1 MSSIGGVGG
10 ESPAPGRNG
19 TGWRAGLSS
28 IGVASDES
36 PPSDRWGPPL
46 PPHRRLQLIT
56 LGVGLASILAVTLVT
71 VLFADVTDV
80 EFWRKIGYPG
90 VFVFSVLGSA
100 GVVFAIPG
108 LVAVCGAGGLELNP
122 IVLGLLSGAGEAVG
136 ELSGYAI
143 GFGGKS
149 VVERSELYQTVRRL
163 IVRRGMVVLF
173 VVSIIPNPI
182 FDLIGIVAGGV
193 NFPVR
198 KFLMAVWAGKTIKG
212 MAVAYACFY
221 GIKLLPWL

>member
-1 MSSIGGVGG
+1 M
-10 ESPAPGRNG
+10 
-19 TGWRAGLSS
+19 
-28 IGVASDES
+28 
-36 PPSDRWGPPL
+36 
-46 PPHRRLQLIT
+46 
-56 LGVGLASILAVTLVT
+56 
-71 VLFADVTDV
+71 
-80 EFWRKIGYPG
+80 
-90 VFVFSVLGSA
+90 
-100 GVVFAIPG
+100 VFAIPG

>member
-1 MSSIGGVGG
+1 MSSIEEAGY
-10 ESPAPGRNG
+10 ESSA
-19 TGWRAGLSS
+19 
-28 IGVASDES
+28 
-36 PPSDRWGPPL
+36 SDRWGPPL

-56 LGVGLASILAVTLVT
+56 LGAGLASVLAVTLIT

-80 EFWRKIGYPG
+80 EFWKKIGYPG

-100 GVVFAIPG
+100 GLVFAIPG
-108 LVAVCGAGGLELNP
+108 LVAVCGAGGVELNP

-143 GFGGKS
+143 GFGGKG
-149 VVERSELYQTVRRL
+149 VVERSRLYPTVRRL
-163 IVRRGMVVLF
+163 IIRRGMVVLF

-182 FDLIGIVAGGV
+182 FDLLGIVAGGV
-193 NFPVR
+193 HFPVR
-198 KFLMAVWAGKTIKG
+198 KFLIAVWAGKTIKG

-221 GIKLLPWL
+221 GVKLLPWL

>member
-1 MSSIGGVGG
+1 MGSIGEAGV
-10 ESPAPGRNG
+10 ES
-19 TGWRAGLSS
+19 S
-28 IGVASDES
+28 ASN
-36 PPSDRWGPPL
+36 RWGPPL
-46 PPHRRLQLIT
+46 PPHRQLQLIT
-56 LGVGLASILAVTLVT
+56 LGAGLAAVLAVTLVT
-71 VLFADVTDV
+71 VIFADVTDV

-100 GVVFAIPG
+100 GLVFAIPG
-108 LVAVCGAGGLELNP
+108 LIAVCGAGGLELNP
-122 IVLGLLSGAGEAVG
+122 IILGLLSGAGEAVG

-149 VVERSELYQTVRRL
+149 VVERSKLYPTVRRL
-163 IVRRGMVVLF
+163 IIRRGMVVLF
-173 VVSIIPNPI
+173 VVSLIPNPI
-182 FDLIGIVAGGV
+182 IDLLGIVAGGV

-198 KFLMAVWAGKTIKG
+198 KFLIAVWAGKTLKG

>member
-1 MSSIGGVGG
+1 M
-10 ESPAPGRNG
+10 
-19 TGWRAGLSS
+19 SS
-28 IGVASDES
+28 IGVAGDGS

-46 PPHRRLQLIT
+46 PSHRRLQLIT
-56 LGVGLASILAVTLVT
+56 LGAGLASVLAVTLVT

-122 IVLGLLSGAGEAVG
+122 IVLGLLSGAGEAMG

-163 IVRRGMVVLF
+163 IIRRGMVVLF

-182 FDLIGIVAGGV
+182 FDLVGIVAGGV

-198 KFLMAVWAGKTIKG
+198 KFLVTVWAGKTIKG

>member
-1 MSSIGGVGG
+1 MSSIGI
-10 ESPAPGRNG
+10 
-19 TGWRAGLSS
+19 AG
-28 IGVASDES
+28 DES

-56 LGVGLASILAVTLVT
+56 LGAGLASVLAVTLVT

-143 GFGGKS
+143 GYGGKS
-149 VVERSELYQTVRRL
+149 VIERSELYHTVRRL
-163 IVRRGMVVLF
+163 ILRRGMVVLF

-193 NFPVR
+193 SFPVR
-198 KFLMAVWAGKTIKG
+198 RFLIAVWAGKTIKG

>member
-1 MSSIGGVGG
+1 M
-10 ESPAPGRNG
+10 
-19 TGWRAGLSS
+19 
-28 IGVASDES
+28 
-36 PPSDRWGPPL
+36 
-46 PPHRRLQLIT
+46 
-56 LGVGLASILAVTLVT
+56 
-71 VLFADVTDV
+71 
-80 EFWRKIGYPG
+80 
-90 VFVFSVLGSA
+90 
-100 GVVFAIPG
+100 
-108 LVAVCGAGGLELNP
+108 NP